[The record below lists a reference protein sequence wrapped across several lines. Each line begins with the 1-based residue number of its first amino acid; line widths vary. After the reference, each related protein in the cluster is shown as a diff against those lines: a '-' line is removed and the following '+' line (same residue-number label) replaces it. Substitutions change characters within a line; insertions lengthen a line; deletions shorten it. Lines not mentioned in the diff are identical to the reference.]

1 MKLIADVIEGDR
13 VYLENTEAAV
23 VRGKEVII
31 GPGCSIGTIEY
42 ENKYE
47 CDPHS
52 QIKEKQNCKTLF
64 CYTKRVLFQEHPFL
78 FFSRLAFV
86 SCGKN

>member
-1 MKLIADVIEGDR
+1 M
-13 VYLENTEAAV
+13 ENTEAAV

-42 ENKYE
+42 EYKCE

-64 CYTKRVLFQEHPFL
+64 CYTKRVLFQEHPFIL
-78 FFSRLAFV
+78 SRLAFV

>member
-31 GPGCSIGTIEY
+31 GGCSIGTIEY
-42 ENKYE
+42 ANKYE

-52 QIKEKQNCKTLF
+52 QIKEK
-64 CYTKRVLFQEHPFL
+64 TKL
-78 FFSRLAFV
+78 
-86 SCGKN
+86 